1 MPCSTITEIPS
12 FATPEEHRELTGS
25 TPASFAELRPVLRH
39 KEENV
44 SVTLD
49 PPLEGFSAEDG
60 AQGTLFVIESALFFM
75 SANGRGLQI
84 DYPSITLHAISRAES
99 GPCVY
104 CQLDDSAGQ
113 PAANGAGPQE
123 GDEYTS
129 LRELSIV
136 PQSAASL
143 EPIFE
148 ALSLCASLHPDPNDD
163 EDDAF
168 DDALIDGQEGQFET
182 FTGGEEEELSEVGR
196 AALAHLESI
205 IVYPEGHKPQ
215 ANGTGEEEPERTSP
229 GVEDKS

>member
-1 MPCSTITEIPS
+1 MPCTTITELPP
-12 FATPEEHRELTGS
+12 FATPEEHQALTGT
-25 TPASFAELRPVLRH
+25 TPASFSEIRPVLRH

-44 SVTLD
+44 SITLD
-49 PPLEGFSAEDG
+49 PPLEGFSTEDG
-60 AQGTLFVIESALFFM
+60 VRGTLFVIENALFFM
-75 SANGRGLQI
+75 SASGRGLQI
-84 DYPSITLHAISRAES
+84 DYPTITLHAISRAES

-104 CQLDDSAGQ
+104 CQLDDSVGATT
-113 PAANGAGPQE
+113 ANGAAQE
-123 GDEYTS
+123 SEEYTA

-148 ALSLCASLHPDPNDD
+148 ALSLCASLHPSPNDD

-182 FTGGEEEELSEVGR
+182 FTGGEDEELSEVGR

-205 IVYPEGHKPQ
+205 IVYPEGHKPGV
-215 ANGTGEEEPERTSP
+215 NGTYAEEPQKSP
-229 GVEDKS
+229 GVENQS